1 MTPKI
6 QKDNPITEA
15 KADLEQRVDRA
26 KDAYKESEKVGF
38 IGKIK
43 DWWKAHVD
51 KNKKKYEEEKGAG
64 TDSKDT
70 NDSKDETDEGMKKR
84 VVNVEGSKID
94 EIEGEIDVMTL
105 ADKKIS
111 DLTAAEK
118 KILMEDQKKFE
129 EGTST
134 IKDLIAPPS
143 MEVSTS
149 KIKVGEVY
157 AKSFYVFSYPRFL
170 ETNWLAPI
178 VNFDVTMDISMFV
191 YPYES
196 ASIMKTLR
204 RKVAQFRSSIRMD
217 RERGVVE
224 DPALETALEDAETL
238 RRDLQRGTERFFQFC
253 LYFTLYSEDEKK
265 LDQAAK
271 QLESLLGGKLVL
283 TKPANMQ
290 MDHAFTSSLPYC
302 LDELEMMNNMNT
314 SPLSSTFPFTS
325 SELTSNTGILY
336 GLNRHN
342 DSLVIFDR
350 FELENANSVV
360 FAKSGAGKSYAV
372 KLEILR
378 SLMMGTDVMIID
390 PENEYKA
397 LCESVGGTY
406 VNVSL
411 SSNERIN
418 PFDLPL
424 KVEDQIEKTGDRLRE
439 HIINLTGLV
448 KLMLG
453 NITDEESGLLDN
465 ALIETYASK
474 GITMDTKDPEKMI
487 PPLMGD
493 LVQVME
499 GTQGAENMARRLSKF
514 VEGTYSGI
522 FNQPTNV
529 DLGSGMIV
537 FSIRD
542 LEDELRPLAS
552 YVVLNYIWNKVRSQ
566 LKRRLL
572 IIDEAWI
579 LMQHEDSAK
588 FLYGLAK
595 RARKY
600 YLGVTTITQ
609 DVEDFVASPYG
620 KPIITN
626 SSIQLLLKQSPAAIE
641 YLQKIFNLTDGEK
654 YLLLNSGVGQG
665 LFFAGNKHVAIQVIA
680 SYGED
685 KIVTTKPQ
693 DVLDQGVEDA
703 QEAQKAQVKHDAE
716 DADDTQDA
724 KDLTG
729 GGLNIPN
736 RKNQAS
742 ETEEESKKDSENE
755 AQNTEDPEELEE
767 PKKAPEI
774 L

>member
-1 MTPKI
+1 MAVEI
-6 QKDNPITEA
+6 QKENPYTDAKQNFQAKVEKAKEAYTES
-15 KADLEQRVDRA
+15 
-26 KDAYKESEKVGF
+26 SEKGF

-43 DWWKAHVD
+43 GWWSAHVA
-51 KNKKKYEEEKGAG
+51 KNKAAAEA
-64 TDSKDT
+64 SKVAKTPSVGGQTAPAASQAPASAEQNPSPLPQKAPVLSGEGKLAENLAVNIDLT
-70 NDSKDETDEGMKKR
+70 SLGDKDEKK
-84 VVNVEGSKID
+84 
-94 EIEGEIDVMTL
+94 
-105 ADKKIS
+105 
-111 DLTAAEK
+111 LTPEEK
-118 KILMEDQKKFE
+118 KILLADEKRFQ
-129 EGTST
+129 EGIAT
-134 IKDLIAPPS
+134 IKDLIAPSS
-143 MEVSTS
+143 MEISST
-149 KIKVGEVY
+149 KIKIGDVWIR
-157 AKSFYVFSYPRFL
+157 SFYVYSYPRFL
-170 ETNWLAPI
+170 DTNWLAPLI
-178 VNFDVTMDISMFV
+178 NFDVTMDISMFV

-196 ASIMKTLR
+196 AAIMKKLR

-265 LDQAAK
+265 LDNLSK
-271 QLESLLGGKLVL
+271 QLEGLLGGKLVL
-283 TKPANMQ
+283 TKRADLQ
-290 MDHAFTSSLPYC
+290 IDHAFTSSLPLA

-314 SPLSSTFPFTS
+314 GPLSTTFPFTS
-325 SELTSNTGILY
+325 SELTSNRGILY

-342 DSLVIFDR
+342 DSLIIFDR
-350 FELENANSVV
+350 FEMENANSVV

-378 SLMMGTDVMIID
+378 SLMMGTDVMVID

-397 LCESVGGTY
+397 LCQSVGGTY

-411 SSNERIN
+411 SSEERIN

-424 KVEDQIEKTGDRLRE
+424 KAEDQVDKTGDRLRE
-439 HIINLTGLV
+439 HVINLTGLV

-453 NITDEESGLLDN
+453 KITDEEGGLLDQ
-465 ALIETYASK
+465 ALIQTYQAK
-474 GITMDTKDPEKMI
+474 GITMDTAEPETLA
-487 PPLMGD
+487 PPLMSD
-493 LVQVME
+493 LVQILE
-499 GTQGAENMARRLSKF
+499 GTKGAENMGKRLKKF
-514 VEGTYSGI
+514 EEGTFSGI
-522 FNQPTNV
+522 FNKPTNV
-529 DLGSGMIV
+529 NLSSGMIV

-552 YVVLNYIWNKVRSQ
+552 YVILNFIWNKVRSK
-566 LKRRLL
+566 LKRRML

-579 LMQHEDSAK
+579 MMQHEDSAK

-665 LFFAGNKHVAIQVIA
+665 LFFAGNKHVAVQVIA

-685 KIVTTKPQ
+685 KIITTNPQELLNAKEGVVTKP
-693 DVLDQGVEDA
+693 V
-703 QEAQKAQVKHDAE
+703 
-716 DADDTQDA
+716 
-724 KDLTG
+724 
-729 GGLNIPN
+729 
-736 RKNQAS
+736 
-742 ETEEESKKDSENE
+742 
-755 AQNTEDPEELEE
+755 
-767 PKKAPEI
+767 
-774 L
+774 